1 MAEYIISRVSIV
13 YINDTAVNIRVCVC
27 VLEQN
32 PWSKLLHKDET
43 TQIKLKTSNSG
54 YLLMNSAWSFLS
66 TWVTFMFVPFV
77 NA

>member
-1 MAEYIISRVSIV
+1 MNFIVRKVIYSTSIVPMAEYIISRIFIV

-32 PWSKLLHKDET
+32 PQSKLLHNDET

-54 YLLMNSAWSFLS
+54 YF
-66 TWVTFMFVPFV
+66 
-77 NA
+77 